1 MNDTLATITVLAG
14 TALVLTPVDPTHLHT
29 SRPAQTTPGCTALL
43 LAHADTTLAA
53 QVRAALGV
61 PGRRVNEAEG
71 ETARRVGVW
80 SQYELDEVY
89 ERVGGVVTTRTVQRT
104 YSGGTFPAVEITVTA
119 TLPGIGVVE
128 IVTDW
133 DEESG
138 GHDLPVMRNLVA

>member
-14 TALVLTPVDPTHLHT
+14 TALVLTPVDPTHINT
-29 SRPAQTTPGCTALL
+29 RRPAQTTPGFTALL

-53 QVRAALGV
+53 DVRSALGMR
-61 PGRRVNEAEG
+61 GRRVNEASG

-80 SQYELDEVY
+80 SQHELNEVY
-89 ERVGGVVTTRTVQRT
+89 ERVGGVVATRTVQRT
-104 YSGGTFPAVEITVTA
+104 YSGGTVTAAEITVTA

-138 GHDLPVMRNLVA
+138 GHDLPVMRNLAA